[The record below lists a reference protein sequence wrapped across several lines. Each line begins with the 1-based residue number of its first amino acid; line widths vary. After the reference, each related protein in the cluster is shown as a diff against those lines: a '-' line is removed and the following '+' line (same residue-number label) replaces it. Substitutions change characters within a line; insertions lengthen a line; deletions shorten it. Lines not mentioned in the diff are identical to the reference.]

1 MKKLLLLTIVS
12 VFAMQCFAQTLIAT
26 SNHTQATAN
35 HNQRKIVRDSDEN
48 IFVVFVDWVD
58 QKNVVKG
65 VSYDRSAQ
73 QWGDPFFIAYGTN
86 PTLAITADDHIHL
99 IMEANT
105 TPEAILHLQSNNFVT
120 WSPADT
126 ISSPGEVS
134 YLPVADVDASGKLNV
149 LWRQQ
154 NNDYTRSVI
163 YAAIVDGEPVV
174 PQTVLT
180 KTFIDDIAIANHLQ
194 YVDDN
199 LFFAVR
205 YDMDTIGFFVS
216 TNGMDSFDL
225 LYTTQGMQPCI
236 SYNSSWYSSDG
247 GSARFLYINLAYQ
260 LCEAEVFNY
269 SSWNVVGPVIMPLQ
283 EAVDYVCIDD
293 LAPETGFSFL
303 SLSQGLLRHNF
314 SYGLQWENW
323 MITMENIVGNG
334 IVNPS
339 ICYKHF
345 SFDYVDFIW
354 TNNASGNNEIYYMR
368 DEKYIYIGIDDPDTD
383 KGFSI
388 TGNPNPFSDQIAI
401 NISVEKETDK
411 PQLEIY
417 NHIGQRVKTVVPV
430 QNDALHYYF
439 WWNGTDDSG
448 STLAPGAYIIVC
460 TAGDTRAARK
470 VIFRP

>member
-48 IFVVFVDWVD
+48 IYVVFFDWVD
-58 QKNVVKG
+58 QQNVVKG

-73 QWGDPFFIAYGTN
+73 QWGDPFFIAHGTN

-99 IMEANT
+99 LMQTNT
-105 TPEAILHLQSNNFVT
+105 TPEAIVHLQSDNFIT
-120 WSPADT
+120 WLPADT
-126 ISSPGEVS
+126 ISSPGEDS

-154 NNDYTRSVI
+154 NDDYTRSVI

-180 KTFIDDIAIANHLQ
+180 NTFIKDIAIANHLQ
-194 YVDDN
+194 YVDDK
-199 LFFAVR
+199 LFFAVH
-205 YDMDTIGFFVS
+205 YNQDSLGFFLSEDSMNSFDTIYSALGS
-216 TNGMDSFDL
+216 KPCLTLNSWWDL
-225 LYTTQGMQPCI
+225 I
-236 SYNSSWYSSDG
+236 ED
-247 GSARFLYINLAYQ
+247 GSARFLYINPEHQ
-260 LCEAEVFNY
+260 LCEVEAFQNDPWYVE
-269 SSWNVVGPVIMPLQ
+269 GPIVIPLQ
-283 EAVDYVCIDD
+283 EEIENVYIDD
-293 LAPETGFSFL
+293 LLPPTGYSFL
-303 SLSQGLLRHNF
+303 TLGWGSLKHNF

-323 MITMENIVGNG
+323 MITMENIVGSG
-334 IVNPS
+334 IINPS
-339 ICYKHF
+339 IAYKHF

-354 TNNASGNNEIYYMR
+354 TDNAGGHNEIYYMR
-368 DEKYIYIGIDDPDTD
+368 DEKYVYIGIDDPDTD

-401 NISVEKETDK
+401 NISVEKETDR

-417 NHIGQRVKTVVPV
+417 NHIGQRVKTIIPL
-430 QNDALHYYF
+430 QNDALHYSC

-448 STLAPGAYIIVC
+448 STLAPGAYVIVC
-460 TAGDTRAARK
+460 TVGNTRTARK